1 MNHSVPPKFLL
12 SIIIPVYNEEK
23 NIEPLIKKL
32 VAVSSQYS
40 YEILFIDD
48 GSTDRTTDAIKKIAT
63 TNHAIKLISFT
74 RNFGHQMAQT
84 AGYEKAQGDCVV
96 TIDAD
101 LQDPPQLIDDLIE
114 QWRKGFKIVY
124 ARREKR
130 NDSWFKR
137 CTAYFFYR
145 VINFL
150 SDTPIPEDIGDF
162 RLLDRSVVQ
171 FLNMLPERSR
181 FLRGLVAWAGFSST
195 HISFIRSKRHTGQ
208 THYPLTRMI
217 NFALD
222 GITSFSTK
230 PLKLASYAGFLTS
243 TIGIIGIIYA
253 LYRRFFLPHEYWV
266 TGWTALFVAV
276 MFFGGIQLLTIGII
290 GEYIG
295 KMYQEIQRRPQFL
308 IKETVNV
315 S

>member
-1 MNHSVPPKFLL
+1 MPTHNFLL
-12 SIIIPVYNEEK
+12 SIIIPVYNEGK

-32 VAVSSQYS
+32 IAVSARYS

-48 GSTDRTTDAIKKIAT
+48 GSTDHTVDVIKKIAT

-84 AGYEKAQGDCVV
+84 AGYEKARGDCVV

-101 LQDPPQLIDDLIE
+101 LQDPPQLIETLIE
-114 QWRKGFKIVY
+114 QWKKGFKIVY
-124 ARREKR
+124 AKREKR
-130 NDSWFKR
+130 DDSWFKR

-150 SDTPIPEDIGDF
+150 SDTPIPEDVGDF
-162 RLLDRSVVQ
+162 RLLDKSVVQ
-171 FLNMLPERSR
+171 FLNTLPERSR

-195 HISFIRSKRHTGQ
+195 HISFIRSKRHAGQ
-208 THYPLTRMI
+208 THYPLTRMV

-230 PLKLASYAGFLTS
+230 PLKLASYVGFLTS
-243 TIGIIGIIYA
+243 TVGIVGIIYA

-308 IKETVNV
+308 IKDTVNV

>member
-1 MNHSVPPKFLL
+1 MSNHSFLL

-23 NIEPLIKKL
+23 NVEPLIKKL
-32 VAVSSQYS
+32 MAVSSQYS
-40 YEILFIDD
+40 YEILFVDD
-48 GSTDRTTDAIKKIAT
+48 GSTDRTAEMIKKIARAHPT
-63 TNHAIKLISFT
+63 IKLISFT
-74 RNFGHQMAQT
+74 RNFGHQMAQS
-84 AGYEKAQGDCVV
+84 AGYEKARGDCVV

-101 LQDPPQLIDDLIE
+101 LQDPPQLIDALIE
-114 QWRKGFKIVY
+114 QWKKGFKIVY
-124 ARREKR
+124 AKREKR
-130 NDSWFKR
+130 DDSWFKR

-150 SDTPIPEDIGDF
+150 SDTPIPEDVGDF
-162 RLLDRSVVQ
+162 RLLDKAVVH
-171 FLNMLPERSR
+171 FLNALPERSR

-195 HISFIRSKRHTGQ
+195 YISFTRSKRNAGH
-208 THYPLTRMI
+208 THYPLTRMV

-230 PLKLASYAGFLTS
+230 PLKLASYVGFLTS
-243 TIGIIGIIYA
+243 ILGIFGIIYA

-295 KMYQEIQRRPQFL
+295 KMYQEMQKRPQFL
-308 IKETVNV
+308 IKDTVNL